1 MGGMGGMGGMSG
13 MGGGRNAFS
22 FDDDNL
28 GFGGGGIPGGIF
40 GGLGGMPGGFPRQG
54 QQQHRKESTKKSE
67 TAPNEIT
74 RPLKVKLEDLLT
86 GTTKRLKITRKLLSG
101 EQEERVI
108 EIDISPGYKAGTKI
122 RFPHAGNERE
132 GEEAQDLVFVVEEAP
147 HDRFTRAGNDLNTT
161 EKLLLVDALTGTGST
176 RTITGL
182 DGKKIPVPV
191 PVPVVKPGA
200 QTKIPGHGMPIRKEG
215 QVRSRGDL
223 IVKWDIVF
231 PDKLSTAQR
240 DAVRAALS

>member
-1 MGGMGGMGGMSG
+1 MGA
-13 MGGGRNAFS
+13 GGGRSPSDDSGEGS
-22 FDDDNL
+22 F
-28 GFGGGGIPGGIF
+28 GFVGAGMPGGIF
-40 GGLGGMPGGFPRQG
+40 GSFGGMPGEFPQRG
-54 QQQHRKESTKKSE
+54 PQQHRKGPMKRSESAPSE
-67 TAPNEIT
+67 ISRA
-74 RPLKVKLEDLLT
+74 LKVKLEDLLT
-86 GTTKRLKITRKLLSG
+86 GTTKRLKITRKLLNG

-122 RFPHAGNERE
+122 RFPHTGNERE

-147 HDRFTRAGNDLNTT
+147 HDKFTREGNDLTT
-161 EKLLLVDALTGTGST
+161 MEKLPLVDALTGTGST

-240 DAVRAALS
+240 DAVRAALSYT

>member
-1 MGGMGGMGGMSG
+1 MGR
-13 MGGGRNAFS
+13 GGRNPFS
-22 FDDDNL
+22 FDDVDL
-28 GFGGGGIPGGIF
+28 SFGGGAVPGGLF
-40 GGLGGMPGGFPRQG
+40 GSMGGMPGGFSRTGPQP
-54 QQQHRKESTKKSE
+54 QRKASTKKPES
-67 TAPNEIT
+67 AASEIT

-86 GTTKRLKITRKLLSG
+86 GTTKRLKITRKLLT
-101 EQEERVI
+101 EEHEERVI

-147 HDRFTRAGNDLNTT
+147 HDKFTRDGNNLITIET
-161 EKLLLVDALTGTGST
+161 LTLVDALTGTGST

-182 DGKKIPVPV
+182 DGKRVPVPV
-191 PVPVVKPGA
+191 PVAVVKPGA
-200 QTKIPGHGMPIRKEG
+200 QTKIPGHGMPVRKEG

-231 PDKLSTAQR
+231 PDKLSTSQR

>member
-1 MGGMGGMGGMSG
+1 MGA
-13 MGGGRNAFS
+13 GGGRSTFS

-28 GFGGGGIPGGIF
+28 GFGGGGMSGGIF
-40 GGLGGMPGGFPRQG
+40 GSMGGIPGGFPRQVP
-54 QQQHRKESTKKSE
+54 QQHRKGAMKKSE
-67 TAPNEIT
+67 SAPSEIT

-86 GTTKRLKITRKLLSG
+86 GTTKRLKITRTLLSG
-101 EQEERVI
+101 GQEERVI

-147 HDRFTRAGNDLNTT
+147 HDKFTREGNNLNTT
-161 EKLLLVDALTGTGST
+161 EKLSLVDALTGTGST

-231 PDKLSTAQR
+231 PDKLSAAQR

>member
-1 MGGMGGMGGMSG
+1 MGA
-13 MGGGRNAFS
+13 GGGRGPFS

-28 GFGGGGIPGGIF
+28 GFGGGGMPSGIF
-40 GGLGGMPGGFPRQG
+40 GSMGGFQGGFSRQG
-54 QQQHRKESTKKSE
+54 PQQQRKVPMKKSE
-67 TAPNEIT
+67 SAPGEIT
-74 RPLKVKLEDLLT
+74 RALKVKLEDLLT
-86 GTTKRLKITRKLLSG
+86 GTTKRLKITRTLLSG
-101 EQEERVI
+101 GQEERVI

-147 HDRFTRAGNDLNTT
+147 HDKFAREGNDLNTT
-161 EKLLLVDALTGTGST
+161 EKLSLVDALTGTGST

-223 IVKWDIVF
+223 IVKWEIVF
-231 PDKLSTAQR
+231 PDKLSAAQR